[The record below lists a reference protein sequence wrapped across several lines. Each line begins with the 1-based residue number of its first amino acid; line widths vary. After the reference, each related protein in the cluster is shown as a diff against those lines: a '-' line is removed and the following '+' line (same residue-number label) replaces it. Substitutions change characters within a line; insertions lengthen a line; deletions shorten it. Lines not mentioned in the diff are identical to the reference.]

1 MSHLIAPLSAE
12 GLAAIIASLGALVTA
27 LQGKRQSKKAA
38 DIAETTAAQFQP
50 DHGTSF
56 ADKQELILD
65 LVKSQGHQIGE
76 IREDMTGLRKDVSAL
91 QMKEILYE

>member
-1 MSHLIAPLSAE
+1 MTHLLTTLSAE
-12 GLAAIIASLGALVTA
+12 GIAAIIASLGALITA
-27 LQGKRQSKKAA
+27 IQGKRQSKKAA

-56 ADKQELILD
+56 ADKQELILE

-76 IREDMTGLRKDVSAL
+76 IRADMNNIRRDVSNL
-91 QMKEILYE
+91 QERKLLC